1 MKGLLKGLRYISEI
15 FEADND
21 KEPEIQ
27 IGAPTDVKH
36 VAHIGCD
43 GPSSNAPSWMND
55 FQGSSDAGSSDL
67 KGGTKGHMSLGAESS
82 MGSPTRRGKSKK
94 KGSSNSVNTPDR
106 ESKARKNKSS
116 TSDNES
122 SRARRTKNSTS
133 TGSESLA
140 QDPRSKKDRKKKRTS
155 SRDPSATDND

>member
-15 FEADND
+15 FEADNE

-43 GPSSNAPSWMND
+43 GPSSNAPSWMNE

-67 KGGTKGHMSLGAESS
+67 KGAESS
-82 MGSPTRRGKSKK
+82 DRRGKSKK
-94 KGSSNSVNTPDR
+94 KKQGSSNSISTPDR
-106 ESKARKNKSS
+106 EAKPRKNKSS
-116 TSDNES
+116 ASDNES
-122 SRARRTKNSTS
+122 SRARRTKNSS
-133 TGSESLA
+133 MGSESPA
-140 QDPRSKKDRKKKRTS
+140 QDPRAKKDRNKKRAS
-155 SRDPSATDND
+155 NNDEDPKGNEMRLKENVS

>member
-1 MKGLLKGLRYISEI
+1 MKGLLKGLLYISEI

-55 FQGSSDAGSSDL
+55 FQGSSDN
-67 KGGTKGHMSLGAESS
+67 GGTSES
-82 MGSPTRRGKSKK
+82 MRTPDRHGKSKQSK
-94 KGSSNSVNTPDR
+94 KQASNLSVNSSDTDTKP
-106 ESKARKNKSS
+106 RKNK
-116 TSDNES
+116 TLNSDNES
-122 SRARRTKNSTS
+122 HGRRAKNATAESPSQESGAKKNRR
-133 TGSESLA
+133 
-140 QDPRSKKDRKKKRTS
+140 KKRTS
-155 SRDPSATDND
+155 TRDSSNAD

>member
-43 GPSSNAPSWMND
+43 GPSSNAPSWMNE
-55 FQGSSDAGSSDL
+55 FQGSDAGSSDL
-67 KGGTKGHMSLGAESS
+67 NGSKDS
-82 MGSPTRRGKSKK
+82 MGTPNRHGKSRQSKK
-94 KGSSNSVNTPDR
+94 QSSNASDTD
-106 ESKARKNKSS
+106 SKP
-116 TSDNES
+116 
-122 SRARRTKNSTS
+122 SRGRRTKNSNV
-133 TGSESLA
+133 GSESPS
-140 QDPRSKKDRKKKRTS
+140 QDSAAKKNRKKKRASKQNS
-155 SRDPSATDND
+155 SASSNAD

>member
-15 FEADND
+15 FEADNE

-43 GPSSNAPSWMND
+43 GPSSNAPSWMNE

-67 KGGTKGHMSLGAESS
+67 KGAESS
-82 MGSPTRRGKSKK
+82 DRRGKSKK
-94 KGSSNSVNTPDR
+94 KKQGSSNSISTPDR
-106 ESKARKNKSS
+106 EPKPRKNKSS
-116 TSDNES
+116 ASDNES
-122 SRARRTKNSTS
+122 SRARRTKNSS
-133 TGSESLA
+133 MGSESPA
-140 QDPRSKKDRKKKRTS
+140 QDPRAKKDRNKKRAS
-155 SRDPSATDND
+155 NNDEDPKGNEMRLKENVS